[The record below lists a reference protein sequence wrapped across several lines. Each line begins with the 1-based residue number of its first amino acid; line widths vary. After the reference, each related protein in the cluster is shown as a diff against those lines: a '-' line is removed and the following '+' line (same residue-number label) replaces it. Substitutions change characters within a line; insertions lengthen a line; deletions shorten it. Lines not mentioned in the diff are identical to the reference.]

1 MIKAVER
8 CTSEQR
14 VKKNNSPKKTDK
26 VFKSEC
32 LEMVEQNSRKRTFVL
47 LVL

>member
-14 VKKNNSPKKTDK
+14 VKKNNSPKKTETRFLK
-26 VFKSEC
+26 VS
-32 LEMVEQNSRKRTFVL
+32 V
-47 LVL
+47 